1 MEKVIKSK
9 NPHSVLVYVS
19 PTKALVNQ
27 TAYAIMQRFENN
39 VNIEKGKQLCGVFTR
54 DFRNSLF
61 DCKILVTVPQCLYIL
76 AMNHNHAEWLKNVK
90 YVVFDEIHSMG
101 GEVGT
106 DVWEHLILLINS
118 PIIALSATIAN
129 SKMIH
134 DWLTSLNK
142 HRNHAENRKK
152 IRLIEFSERS
162 SDLKKF
168 IYTNTGLKQ
177 LHPVGF
183 VDISNVKKH
192 QRLPTDLNLSAAET
206 LELYDSLKAV
216 YSKEESF
223 KSLEIETNIHL
234 NAKLST
240 SLFITRNEMKKYETQ
255 VKTYFQDHILD
266 CSKTKKANQV
276 VKLLEVDF
284 EEDQVYP
291 PMSRVN
297 ETCSNSEIKEIHKK
311 CFIDLIEDLIEQK
324 MLPCIIF
331 TNNRILCEKY
341 SRLVA
346 DYLEGNKIVFE
357 NSLTAENNNS
367 IDSNII
373 RAKFG
378 QEMSSLLEAG
388 VGWHHSGLDPQLKS
402 LIEAYFRIGKIK
414 IILATATLALGVR
427 IIQINTK

>member
-1 MEKVIKSK
+1 M
-9 NPHSVLVYVS
+9 
-19 PTKALVNQ
+19 
-27 TAYAIMQRFENN
+27 
-39 VNIEKGKQLCGVFTR
+39 
-54 DFRNSLF
+54 RNY
-61 DCKILVTVPQCLYIL
+61 Q
-76 AMNHNHAEWLKNVK
+76 
-90 YVVFDEIHSMG
+90 
-101 GEVGT
+101 
-106 DVWEHLILLINS
+106 HL
-118 PIIALSATIAN
+118 
-129 SKMIH
+129 
-134 DWLTSLNK
+134 
-142 HRNHAENRKK
+142 
-152 IRLIEFSERS
+152 
-162 SDLKKF
+162 
-168 IYTNTGLKQ
+168 
-177 LHPVGF
+177 
-183 VDISNVKKH
+183 
-192 QRLPTDLNLSAAET
+192 
-206 LELYDSLKAV
+206 
-216 YSKEESF
+216 
-223 KSLEIETNIHL
+223 
-234 NAKLST
+234 
-240 SLFITRNEMKKYETQ
+240 KKYETQ